1 MSGRGLF
8 ICGTDTGVGKTYIS
22 TWLIRTLRDAGMRVA
37 GMKPVASGARIVNGE
52 LINDDALQLQ
62 QAANV
67 QCTYATVNPYCFAPA
82 IAPHL
87 AAQETGT
94 EIDIDFIEQNYRK
107 LSAQADVVIV
117 EGVGGWS
124 VPINDTQTMAD
135 VVSVLQLPVIMV
147 VGMRLGCLNHA
158 LLTAQAIAQSG
169 NRLAGWIAN
178 VIEPDMA
185 RLDANIASLEARLH
199 ALCVATVMFDAP
211 THLSHTTIQRLLAAR

>member
-22 TWLIRTLRDAGMRVA
+22 TLLIGALRNAGIRVA
-37 GMKPVASGARIVNGE
+37 GMKPVASGAKIVNGE
-52 LINDDALQLQ
+52 LINDDAMQLL

-67 QCTYATVNPYCFAPA
+67 QCNYESVNPYCFAPPV
-82 IAPHL
+82 APHL

-94 EIDIDFIEQNYRK
+94 VIDIDVIEQNYRK

-135 VVSVLQLPVIMV
+135 VVSALQLPVIMV

-169 NRLAGWIAN
+169 NRFAGWIAN
-178 VIEPDMA
+178 AIEPDMM
-185 RLDANIASLEARLH
+185 RLDANIASLAARLP
-199 ALCVATVMFDAP
+199 ALCIATVMFDTA
-211 THLSHTTIQRLLAAR
+211 TQLSHATILKLLAAR